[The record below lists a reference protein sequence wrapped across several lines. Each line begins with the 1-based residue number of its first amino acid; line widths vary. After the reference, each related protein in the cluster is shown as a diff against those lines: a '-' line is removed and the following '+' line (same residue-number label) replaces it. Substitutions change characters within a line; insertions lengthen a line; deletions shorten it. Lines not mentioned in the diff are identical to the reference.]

1 LFAGQAY
8 GNAVGVTAAADLED
22 DVVVG
27 VSSTTEDEVDRLV
40 VDDGVTSVAAE
51 AELESEPEPET
62 VAELETEVELESESE
77 PVSEVELEAEADIV
91 SEYVVSMS
99 IIVEDDIVE
108 LDAESVDWLFDSDE
122 ANSVEV
128 SISIELL
135 EDELVGNSPEDEP
148 VELDM
153 DDGVVVTTSAGADE
167 DESPAEDET
176 VELDTEDEVVVTT
189 PGDADEEESVV
200 ATVEEE
206 AELVV
211 VVVID
216 DDGLDVA
223 DVVVVVIMDL

>member
-62 VAELETEVELESESE
+62 VAELETEVE

-91 SEYVVSMS
+91 SEYVVNMS

>member
-91 SEYVVSMS
+91 SEYVVN
-99 IIVEDDIVE
+99 DDIVE